1 MIDYLL
7 ALVQYLFLNIWMQI
21 SIKKIKSHPKN
32 KEIYTLSNLSDLSK
46 SIAEIGLLEP
56 IVINQNNQIISGNRR
71 YEAIKSL
78 KWNKVDVIK
87 VNIKFIR

>member
-1 MIDYLL
+1 ME
-7 ALVQYLFLNIWMQI
+7 I
-21 SIKKIKSHPKN
+21 SIKKIKPHPKN

-71 YEAIKSL
+71 YEAIRSL

-87 VNIKFIR
+87 VDNV